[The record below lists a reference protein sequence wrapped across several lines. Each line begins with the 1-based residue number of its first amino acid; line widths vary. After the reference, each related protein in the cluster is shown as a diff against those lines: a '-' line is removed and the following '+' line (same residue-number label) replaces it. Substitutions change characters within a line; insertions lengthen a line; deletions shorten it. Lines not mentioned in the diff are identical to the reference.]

1 MANTSSTLLLL
12 GETLGVRG
20 AGFVMFWD
28 WECGEIV
35 RQIDIEVK
43 NVSFFWLFFCLR
55 RSESTVCLDFLGSLV
70 VITAEDPFYNLQGE
84 EINDD
89 GVKQVFET
97 HQLIADMSEW

>member
-20 AGFVMFWD
+20 AGFVMFWE

-43 NVSFFWLFFCLR
+43 NVSFF
-55 RSESTVCLDFLGSLV
+55 
-70 VITAEDPFYNLQGE
+70 
-84 EINDD
+84 
-89 GVKQVFET
+89 
-97 HQLIADMSEW
+97 